1 MRGLGQRCC
10 RMAGGSGSPS
20 VFFISP
26 VSHTRWH
33 GDSSARL
40 VISHQPLRFALPY
53 RVFSGVYTARAMAL
67 SLLKFGSKRDLRS
80 DFRCNIKL
88 LNENEVLEGIE
99 FPVSIIFTPEN
110 ASFPLLMCLF
120 SCDSSTTNSEK
131 PRVNFYWT
139 IVSSTFTLKRQISSV
154 YDSPTPMTKR

>member
-1 MRGLGQRCC
+1 MSILESTKNFLSPDG
-10 RMAGGSGSPS
+10 MAIVP
-20 VFFISP
+20 
-26 VSHTRWH
+26 RQ
-33 GDSSARL
+33 SA
-40 VISHQPLRFALPY
+40 ISHWRAPTY
-53 RVFSGVYTARAMAL
+53 RVHPGVYTSRAMAL

-80 DFRCNIKL
+80 EFRCNIKL

-99 FPVSIIFTPEN
+99 FPVSTLFTTQYVRTL
-110 ASFPLLMCLF
+110 PLTDCICF
-120 SCDSSTTNSEK
+120 QCDSSTTNSEK